1 MGYIHETYI
10 HEGDGGPDVCSVA
23 TTFQIQDPQAVH
35 QWRNFLT
42 RWGLSHY
49 ARDEPCLERMVPY
62 VYLGRE
68 RGLKG
73 KDEKELRENAKK
85 LFASYDSNGDGKITS
100 QELEAKYKGYNPDF
114 PWTEVRS
121 QKDVMKAAKKE
132 KVAFMVEDTI
142 LYHDLNEDGVVAL
155 EEFEDSVLKFDAVIT
170 RLKDIKKAKSR
181 PK

>member
-62 VYLGRE
+62 VYMGRKAV
-68 RGLKG
+68 KG
-73 KDEKELRENAKK
+73 KDEKELREKAKK
-85 LFASYDSNGDGKITS
+85 LFDSIDANSDGQITS
-100 QELEAKYKGYNPDF
+100 EEVAAEYKAYNPDF
-114 PWTEVRS
+114 PWTEGRS
-121 QKDVMKAAKKE
+121 QQAVMKKAKKE
-132 KVAFMVEDTI
+132 KVAFIV
-142 LYHDLNEDGVVAL
+142 
-155 EEFEDSVLKFDAVIT
+155 
-170 RLKDIKKAKSR
+170 
-181 PK
+181 